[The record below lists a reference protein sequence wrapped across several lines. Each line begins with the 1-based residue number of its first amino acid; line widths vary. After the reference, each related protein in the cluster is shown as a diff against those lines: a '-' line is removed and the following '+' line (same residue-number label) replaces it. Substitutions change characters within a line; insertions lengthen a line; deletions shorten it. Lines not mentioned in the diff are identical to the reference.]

1 MRPLP
6 RKRSYVSCKPAFHRY
21 LRGVK
26 PVHIGCSGWN
36 YADWRGLVYPEGL
49 PQRRWLE
56 HYTTLFDT
64 VEVNAT
70 FYRLPKR
77 ETVEHWV
84 EVAPEG
90 FQFAIKASR
99 YLTHIKRLREMPK
112 YLPRLLERLEPL
124 LGTPKMGPMLWQL
137 PESFHR
143 DDERL
148 AAALPAFAPCRNAI
162 EFRHPSWFCE
172 PVYELL
178 REHGVALVFGD
189 HPERPFQSHRADR
202 RLDLRPPPPRGS
214 RPARQ
219 LLAQPSSR
227 RWRRRIAAWRAEREV
242 YLYANNDWEGFSAKN
257 ALWLRDHLATSN

>member
-1 MRPLP
+1 MQ
-6 RKRSYVSCKPAFHRY
+6 A
-21 LRGVK
+21 
-26 PVHIGCSGWN
+26 VHIGCSGWN
-36 YADWRGLVYPEGL
+36 YAEWRGLVYPEGL

-56 HYTTLFDT
+56 YYTSRFDT

-77 ETVEHWV
+77 ETVEHWL

-112 YLPRLLERLEPL
+112 YLPRLLEQLDPL

-137 PESFHR
+137 PESFQR
-143 DDERL
+143 DDDRL
-148 AAALPAFAPCRNAI
+148 AAALPAFGPCRNAI
-162 EFRHPSWFCE
+162 ELRHESWFCE

-189 HPERPFQSHRADR
+189 HPERRFQSLEPTADWIYI
-202 RLDLRPPPPRGS
+202 RLHHGS
-214 RPARQ
+214 RGRRGNYSPAE
-219 LLAQPSSR
+219 LAT
-227 RWRRRIAAWRAEREV
+227 WRRRIAAWRAEREV

-257 ALWLRDHLATSN
+257 ATWLKDHLSSN